1 MFCFKRGYSLFA
13 GAVAMLMTAACGTVQ
28 ADGPE
33 KASAE
38 AAPKVRVALFL
49 DEGCRGNGALHWA
62 RMLARSPQIDLT
74 IIDGKALR
82 DGKLDGCKLL
92 VCPGG
97 GGAKQIGA
105 MKPAGFRIVK
115 KFVNDGGAYL
125 GICAGSYNVMNR
137 KGRFA
142 FLPYD
147 YIERAAGKL
156 ADITVELNGRGA
168 ELLGVKPGRFICRY
182 NGGNIMRPT
191 EPTGKGD
198 GEVLAVF
205 KSSSSFPDRAAYNF
219 IDTPAMIYGQY
230 GKGKVLAVSPHP
242 ESYESTRPIAMGMV
256 RALIGVTPTPIR
268 PAKVVR
274 PLRVG
279 FLSLACVGPRAA
291 REMLA
296 LDRDPELDVE
306 IFSTH
311 EINERGLCHYD
322 VIVMPAGEE
331 KSYLKFKDN
340 EFLRAKVDEFLGA
353 GGRIVASGNGSKYLP
368 QHENIRTIKVG
379 TKFAPA
385 VKGK

>member
-1 MFCFKRGYSLFA
+1 MNILYHCSLFA
-13 GAVAMLMTAACGTVQ
+13 GAAAMLTTTAC
-28 ADGPE
+28 
-33 KASAE
+33 
-38 AAPKVRVALFL
+38 AAPQTDSAGKAPDDATPKVKVALFL
-49 DEGCRGNGALHWA
+49 DDGCRGNGALHWA

-74 IIDGKALR
+74 ILDGQSLR
-82 DGKLDGCKLL
+82 DGKLAGCQLI

-97 GGAKQIGA
+97 GGAKQLAA
-105 MKPAGFRIVK
+105 MKPKGVRIVK
-115 KFVNDGGAYL
+115 EFVENGGAYL

-156 ADITVELNGRGA
+156 ADITVELNERGA
-168 ELLGVKPGRFICRY
+168 ELLGVKPGRFVCRY

-191 EPTGKGD
+191 KPTGKGD

-256 RALIGVTPTPIR
+256 RALIGVRPTPIR

-291 REMLA
+291 HEMLA

-322 VIVMPAGEE
+322 VVVMPAGEE
-331 KSYLKFKDN
+331 KSYLKFKDDG
-340 EFLRAKVDEFLGA
+340 FLRGQIDKFLA
-353 GGRIVASGNGSKYLP
+353 SGGRIVASGNGGKYLP
-368 QHENIRTIKVG
+368 QHENIRTIPVG
-379 TKFAPA
+379 TDFAPA